1 MEMCLIL
8 YLITSPSF
16 YKRVM
21 FARQARW
28 EVLAAALGETR
39 KNMMRPIE
47 RGRHWF
53 LMRGC
58 MSEEQGLGGKPFH
71 EGGSEVQ
78 RGDMS
83 CSEKGNAL
91 TSERAIK

>member
-1 MEMCLIL
+1 MEMCLFFF
-8 YLITSPSF
+8 LITEPLHNGG
-16 YKRVM
+16 M

-58 MSEEQGLGGKPFH
+58 RFRGTGPGGQVQHKRGSCVQLR
-71 EGGSEVQ
+71 EGK
-78 RGDMS
+78 
-83 CSEKGNAL
+83 CFEK
-91 TSERAIK
+91 

>member
-1 MEMCLIL
+1 
-8 YLITSPSF
+8 
-16 YKRVM
+16 M

-28 EVLAAALGETR
+28 EFLAAALGETR

-47 RGRHWF
+47 RGRHSF

-58 MSEEQGLGGKPFH
+58 MSDEQGLGGKAFH
-71 EGGSEVQ
+71 EGGSE
-78 RGDMS
+78 GHMS

-91 TSERAIK
+91 QANRKGYRMRKHYLRVF